1 MIRDTVAERKKERQ
15 VKGEEIKKTLA
26 LKWTLTS
33 KLIMNNRTMV
43 FSFILLFK
51 YRNLYNFPE

>member
-1 MIRDTVAERKKERQ
+1 MQKERQ